1 MNTVATEWGKTRK
14 RLCLL
19 TVLLGVIASS
29 LLQTFL
35 TVSLP
40 TITTELDAVAW
51 YGWVNGLYLA
61 AATVAI
67 PPWAV
72 LSDRVGPRVVHITGM
87 ALWAFGALAVSFADS
102 AVWLLGARTI
112 QGIGSAAVVPAS
124 FAAITVAYR
133 SHYGRLIGLVGA
145 VQATATLAGGP
156 LGGWLGTW
164 FGWRTSMQVVAA
176 VATVPVFIGWFVL
189 PNKATEPAESGA
201 TELLRTPATR
211 RAVAQTML
219 LAVVAFGVAA
229 YLPLLLNAV
238 FGLDLANTAVFA
250 TPTLLGVAVGSAIGG
265 VLSDRRDTTLVAW
278 LIVLAGLVLAWVP
291 SVAAATIGSAIA
303 AAGVGVG
310 LPSQLVAIERVATST
325 HAAKAAGLIQG
336 SRNIGGALGVA
347 LLGLPLQ
354 LNVAPAAGAKY
365 AFAAMLALAIVSLVA
380 STVGSRSKTGRDHP
394 SVEPDKQTPG
404 SQE

>member
-1 MNTVATEWGKTRK
+1 MNTVATEWSKTRK

-19 TVLLGVIASS
+19 TVLIGAVASS

-61 AATVAI
+61 TATLAI
-67 PPWAV
+67 PPWAM

-87 ALWAFGALAVSFADS
+87 ALWAFGALAVAYADS
-102 AVWLLGARTI
+102 AAWLLGARTI
-112 QGIGSAAVVPAS
+112 QGLGSAAVVPAS
-124 FAAITVAYR
+124 FAAITLAYQSR
-133 SHYGRLIGLVGA
+133 YGRLIGLIGA

-176 VATVPVFIGWFVL
+176 VATVPVLLGWFVL
-189 PNKATEPAESGA
+189 PNKETEPANTGA
-201 TELLRTPATR
+201 TQLLQAPATR
-211 RAVAQTML
+211 RAIAQTML

-229 YLPLLLNAV
+229 YLPLLLQAV

-250 TPTLLGVAVGSAIGG
+250 TPALLGVAIGSAIGG
-265 VLSDRRDTTLVAW
+265 LVSDRRDTTGFAW
-278 LIVLAGLVLAWVP
+278 LIVLAGLVLAWAP

-310 LPSQLVAIERVATST
+310 LPSQLIAIERVATST

-354 LNVAPAAGAKY
+354 FNAAPAAGAQY
-365 AFAAMLALAIVSLVA
+365 AFAAMLGLAVISLITSAV
-380 STVGSRSKTGRDHP
+380 TSRPKTG
-394 SVEPDKQTPG
+394 
-404 SQE
+404 